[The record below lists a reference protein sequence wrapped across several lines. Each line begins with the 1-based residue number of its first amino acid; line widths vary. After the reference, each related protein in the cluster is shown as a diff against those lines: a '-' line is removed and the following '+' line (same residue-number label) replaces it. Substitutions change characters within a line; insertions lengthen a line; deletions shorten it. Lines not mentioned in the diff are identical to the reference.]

1 MILEADQPPSF
12 SSEELKKFQ
21 KRFDNGYDLQHD
33 KRYNLWLKL
42 HGASIAVIAEGS
54 YVA

>member
-1 MILEADQPPSF
+1 MH
-12 SSEELKKFQ
+12 
-21 KRFDNGYDLQHD
+21 GYDLQHD

-54 YVA
+54 YVAYCMYSCIDCLAWYIAYDVNT